1 MRICSTIIAIIGFVL
16 PVTVLAADI
25 KVVDTADAP
34 GSVRLVAAGA
44 TADIYVDLNDIKL
57 VNIAAGLF
65 ADDVHR
71 VTGKK
76 PNVINDAAKLGTN
89 AVIIG
94 SIGHSALVDQLIA
107 SGMVDVTDVKGKW
120 ETYKIQVVDKP
131 LPNVQ
136 SALVIV
142 GSDRRGAAYGVFTVS
157 EAIGVSPWV
166 WWADA
171 APAHRDAL
179 VINPATVT
187 SKPPSVKYRG
197 IFINDEDWGLQPWA
211 AKTFEPETN
220 DIGPKTYAKIFEL
233 LLRLKANFCWP
244 AMHPS
249 TKAFNIYPQNKVVAD
264 DYAIV
269 MGSSHCEPMLRN
281 NVTEWGQA
289 RAASYNYVTNRD
301 GVLDYWRKRVE
312 ENGKFEN
319 VYTLGMRGIHDSDMA
334 GGGTREERVARLNA
348 IMADQRKMLADL
360 VNPDVTKIP
369 QIFCPYKEVLT
380 LYQAGAVPA
389 EDVTLVWSDDSHG
402 YIRQLA
408 TPQEQK
414 RSGGFGVYYHLSY
427 WGRPHDYLW
436 LGTIPP
442 ALVWEE
448 LSKAYDYQSRN
459 LWVINV
465 GDIKPAEIGLT
476 FAMAYAYD
484 TTKYD
489 ASTIQNFLTDF
500 AAQTFGKDKA
510 SEIAEVLQEYYEL
523 NFQRK
528 PEHMGFNQSQ
538 NPTTPPGRTQFS
550 GVNNGDEVAQR
561 LARFAALRAK
571 SDAIYASLPQDQR
584 DGFYQLVAY
593 PVRGSAS
600 MNEMILNT
608 DLNHLYAAQGR
619 ASAPD
624 YAARAQAAYAEIGKE
639 TEFYN
644 TTLAGGK
651 WKNMMVSNPRRLPV
665 FSPLATAPAT
675 APAANG
681 TLGVAIEGRTEA
693 LAASKGNDP
702 TSALP
707 LISTEI
713 GEKRFID
720 LFNRGTSPVEWSARS
735 LEPWIRL
742 SSAGGKLE
750 KDQRI
755 LVEIDPAK
763 LPTASGDRLAGKVMI
778 TGGPQE
784 YAIAVNVRRPAAPAP
799 RAGRFVEAD
808 GYLSIAAE
816 HFTRKVDQGGGVW
829 TTVQQLGRV
838 GDAVAVFPTTVPSV
852 GDPAQLMSKSPRIE
866 YDFYTYTG
874 SEAATLTVQAIPT
887 HRIHPGREL
896 RYAVAIDDAPPQVV
910 DLESPE
916 NSAAWSANV
925 LRASAFGVTKHPLK
939 PGKHTLKIFMVDP
952 GVVLDHVT
960 IDLGGLKPSY
970 LPPSE
975 TVAVRQ

>member
-1 MRICSTIIAIIGFVL
+1 MRILSVLIIGVIL
-16 PVTVLAADI
+16 PITALADNI
-25 KVVDTADAP
+25 KVVDASDTA
-34 GSVRLVAAGA
+34 GSVKLVAAGA
-44 TADIYVDLNDIKL
+44 TADIYVDANDIKL
-57 VNIAAGLF
+57 VKLTAGLF
-65 ADDVHR
+65 ADDVQR

-76 PNVINDAAKLGTN
+76 PNVTNDATKLGPN

-107 SGMVDVTDVKGKW
+107 SGKVDVADVKGKW

-142 GSDRRGAAYGVFTVS
+142 GSDRRGAAYGIFAVS
-157 EAIGVSPWV
+157 EAIGVSPWY
-166 WWADA
+166 WWADV
-171 APAHRDAL
+171 APAHREAL
-179 VINPATVT
+179 VVSPVTYT

-211 AKTFEPETN
+211 GKTFEPETK

-249 TKAFNIYPQNKVVAD
+249 TKAFNIYPENKVVAD
-264 DYAIV
+264 DYGIV

-281 NVTEWGQA
+281 NVSEWGQA
-289 RAASYNYVTNRD
+289 KAASYNYVTNRD

-334 GGGTREERVARLNA
+334 GGGTRDERVARLNA
-348 IMADQRKMLADL
+348 IMTDQRKMLAEL
-360 VNPDVTKIP
+360 VNPKVSEIP

-380 LYQAGAVPA
+380 LYQAGAVPP
-389 EDVTLVWSDDSHG
+389 EDVTLVWADDSHG

-408 TPQEQK
+408 TPEEQK

-476 FAMAYAYD
+476 FALAYAYD

-489 ASTIQNFLTDF
+489 ASNIQNFLTDF
-500 AAQTFGKDKA
+500 AAQSFGKDKA
-510 SEIAEVLQEYYEL
+510 KEIAEVLQEYYEL

-528 PEHMGFNQSQ
+528 PEHMGFNNSQ
-538 NPTTPPGRTQFS
+538 NPPTPPGRTQFS
-550 GVNNGDEVAQR
+550 AVDNGDEITKR
-561 LARFAALRAK
+561 MERFAALRAK
-571 SDAIYASLPQDQR
+571 ADAIYASLPQDRR
-584 DGFYQLVAY
+584 DGFYQLVGY

-600 MNEMILNT
+600 MNEMILST

-619 ASAPD
+619 ASAAE
-624 YAARAQAAYAEIGKE
+624 YAVKAQAAHAAIAKE
-639 TEFYN
+639 TDYYN

-665 FSPLATAPAT
+665 FAPQAFAPTT
-675 APAANG
+675 APAAGG
-681 TLGVAIEGRTEA
+681 TLGVAIEGRAEA

-707 LISTEI
+707 LISSEI

-720 LFNRGTSPVEWSARS
+720 LFNRGTAPIEWNARS
-735 LEPWIRL
+735 AEPWIRL
-742 SSAGGKLE
+742 SSAGGRLE

-763 LPTASGDRLAGKVMI
+763 LPAASGDRLAGKVMV
-778 TGGPQE
+778 TSGPQE
-784 YAIAVNVRRPAAPAP
+784 YSITVNVRRPAAPAP
-799 RAGRFVEAD
+799 NAVQFIEAD
-808 GYLSIAAE
+808 GYLSVAAE
-816 HFTRKVDQGGGVW
+816 HFTRKVDQGGGAW
-829 TTVQQLGRV
+829 TTVRQLGRV
-838 GDAVAVFPTTVPSV
+838 GDAVAVFPTTVASVSEPS
-852 GDPAQLMSKSPRIE
+852 QLMSKAPRIE
-866 YDFYTYTG
+866 YDFYAYTG
-874 SEAATLTVQAIPT
+874 SEAATLTVQAVPT

-896 RYAVAIDDAPPQVV
+896 RYAVAIDDALPQVI

-916 NSAAWSANV
+916 NSEVWSTNV

-939 PGKHTLKIFMVDP
+939 PGKHTLRIFMVDP
-952 GVVLDHVT
+952 GVVLDHIT

-970 LPPSE
+970 LPPAE
-975 TVAVRQ
+975 TVALRQ